1 MRTAMRL
8 APGTV
13 SCNSCNCL
21 EAKCSGTSDA
31 TPVML
36 PPGLARLAT
45 SPTADRVAH
54 ARHHDRNRGGRRLEC
69 KVGTCSARGD
79 HVRLPGHQLARDFGE
94 PVWLAV
100 RITALDDEVLPLH
113 VAAPAQF
120 FEERQRV
127 RVLRAD
133 AAVVEHADAIDP
145 AGLGTRREGRGQR
158 DSAGAGDH
166 AASIKH

>member
-1 MRTAMRL
+1 
-8 APGTV
+8 
-13 SCNSCNCL
+13 
-21 EAKCSGTSDA
+21 
-31 TPVML
+31 ML

-45 SPTADRVAH
+45 SPRPTGSPTPVITIGIE
-54 ARHHDRNRGGRRLEC
+54 GGRRLEC

-113 VAAPAQF
+113 IAAPAQF

-127 RVLRAD
+127 GVLRAD

-145 AGLGTRREGRGQR
+145 AGLGTRREGRGQQ